1 MANTID
7 DLVRITQLTLNGVE
21 DRYRRDDYSGAMD
34 EADLLVSVAGR
45 LLDLC
50 ETACLD
56 KLDAV
61 RSEPQA

>member
-34 EADLLVSVAGR
+34 EADLLVSIAGR

-56 KLDAV
+56 AIDRGRAEA
-61 RSEPQA
+61 SS